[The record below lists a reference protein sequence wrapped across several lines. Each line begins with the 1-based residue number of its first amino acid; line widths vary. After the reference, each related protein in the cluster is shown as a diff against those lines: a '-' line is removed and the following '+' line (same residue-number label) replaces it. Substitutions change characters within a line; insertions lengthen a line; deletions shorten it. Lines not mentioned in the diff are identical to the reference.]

1 MKSAAKNAMVMVCA
15 LLAMPLARSGG
26 RAAGDVRL
34 VGSVEF
40 HGLKSLA
47 SREILNGV
55 PHRVQGDG
63 VVLDV
68 DAMRDAL
75 RKNPYVRDFT
85 MRKEGNKL
93 VVEVQEREPAFI
105 VAIKKGRAVT
115 AVEVDGSLRVLS
127 VNHARGRDVPV
138 VIVGGA
144 AMSGKGLSERLE
156 AVLGML
162 GEINRG
168 RLAVYREIDEI
179 DLTDYPYASI
189 LLRGRR
195 TTFKVRVREQDLLR
209 LNYLAGFL
217 DGAGWYPREAFD
229 CGDFVVLK

>member
-1 MKSAAKNAMVMVCA
+1 MKSTRKNATVMVCA
-15 LLAMPLARSGG
+15 LLGMSLAGPGG

-40 HGLKSLA
+40 HGLKSLG
-47 SREILNGV
+47 SREILSGV
-55 PHRVQGDG
+55 PHRVRGDG

-68 DAMRDAL
+68 DAMKDAL
-75 RKNPYVRDFT
+75 GKNPYVRDFT

-105 VAIKKGRAVT
+105 LAIKKGRAVT

-138 VIVGGA
+138 VLVNGA
-144 AMSGKGLSERLE
+144 GMSDGGLSKRLE
-156 AVLGML
+156 SVLGML
-162 GEINRG
+162 AEINLG
-168 RLAVYREIDEI
+168 KLAVYREIEEI
-179 DLTDYPYASI
+179 DLTDYPHASI

-195 TTFKVRVREQDLLR
+195 TAFKVRARERDFMR

-229 CGDFVVLK
+229 CGGFVVMK